1 MTKKDFELIA
11 WVFRKH
17 PEKTTE
23 ELVKIFAETLKL
35 TNPRFDVNKFIRA
48 SKPREEINK

>member
-11 WVFRKH
+11 WVLRKH
-17 PEKTTE
+17 PQKSTE
-23 ELVKIFAETLKL
+23 ELAAVFAETLKL

-48 SKPREEINK
+48 TRPAQEASK